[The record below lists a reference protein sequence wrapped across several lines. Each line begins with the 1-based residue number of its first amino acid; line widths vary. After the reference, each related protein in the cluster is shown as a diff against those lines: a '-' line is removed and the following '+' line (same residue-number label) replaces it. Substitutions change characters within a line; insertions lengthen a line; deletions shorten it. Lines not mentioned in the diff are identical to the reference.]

1 VWPQN
6 SLGVF
11 LGSSHWFICAHGLFV
26 FLNLLRY
33 RISKLLDDVCWMVSL
48 FLNIG
53 RLLTKSLHYIDFV
66 PCFDCFCFNRG
77 FGLSVTF
84 LPSFTP
90 DNQELPVLFK
100 TLQQSSTHL
109 QATIK
114 FGVIKCLEHCP
125 EKFLDSVQEWYSIF
139 ILVCK
144 YVCVCVWR
152 VMLWEYVFVL
162 YHNSRNFCLAPTSP
176 FNVLAIINN

>member
-1 VWPQN
+1 
-6 SLGVF
+6 
-11 LGSSHWFICAHGLFV
+11 
-26 FLNLLRY
+26 
-33 RISKLLDDVCWMVSL
+33 MVSL

-90 DNQELPVLFK
+90 DNRELPVLFK

-109 QATIK
+109 QETIK
-114 FGVIKCLEHCP
+114 SGVIKCLEHCP

-144 YVCVCVWR
+144 YVCVCEGLCYEKMYLYYTTIQR
-152 VMLWEYVFVL
+152 IPVL
-162 YHNSRNFCLAPTSP
+162 HLPPLSMSL
-176 FNVLAIINN
+176 LL